1 MAKKKA
7 TAKKPKELNEKQK
20 MFCKEYIVDFNAT
33 QAAIRAGYS
42 KRTAR
47 SQACEHLT
55 KPNIQQEISK
65 LIKERSDKV
74 EFDARQLLQHLVDDV
89 KADISD
95 LFDDENRLKQPH
107 EWPLPFRQGLVGG
120 IDVTQLFEYD
130 THGNKEQIGIV
141 TKIKL
146 ADRTK
151 LKELAG
157 KHVDINA
164 FKDRTEHSVD
174 KTLEDILTTVNGNG
188 QPD

>member
-1 MAKKKA
+1 MPKKSKA
-7 TAKKPKELNEKQK
+7 KPKELNEKQK
-20 MFCKEYIVDFNAT
+20 MFCKEYIVDFNGT

-42 KRTAR
+42 KRTAAVQ
-47 SQACEHLT
+47 SSEHLR
-55 KPNIQQEISK
+55 KPNIRVELAK

-74 EFDARQLLQHLVDDV
+74 GFDAKELLKHLVDDV
-89 KADISD
+89 RADISD
-95 LFDDENRLKQPH
+95 LFDDEGRLRQPH

-130 THGNKEQIGIV
+130 THGNKEQVGIV

-157 KHVDINA
+157 KHVDIAA
-164 FKDRTEHSVD
+164 FKERVEHSVD
-174 KTLEDILTTVNGNG
+174 ETLEDILSMANGNG
-188 QPD
+188 HPK